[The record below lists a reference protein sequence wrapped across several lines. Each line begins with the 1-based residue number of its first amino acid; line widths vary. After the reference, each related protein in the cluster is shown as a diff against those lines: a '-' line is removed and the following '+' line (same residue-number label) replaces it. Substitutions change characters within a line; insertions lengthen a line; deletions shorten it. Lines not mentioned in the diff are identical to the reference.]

1 MLDAAGRLDGRLDD
15 RDAPD
20 RAALRRCLDDLAEP
34 RVLGAVVEELLADD
48 VGAARLRLLG
58 EALVE
63 VAPGGRREAIA
74 RLLAALGTERF
85 DVLAAEQQLRLAH
98 AADPDDGP
106 VIDHLG
112 WYAADRGDAPRA
124 VALWEEL
131 EPTPGLLAELE
142 VVAAYAER
150 TGGPVPGRNDPCWCG
165 SGRKFKQCH
174 LGRPRLVPLP
184 ERVPWL
190 LAKAGSFVQ
199 RRQGEERA
207 DVMALTTAR
216 ALDPDDEDSV
226 EEAFSD
232 PVVTDLALAEMGWF
246 DRFVDERGPL
256 LPADER
262 ALADEWRR
270 CGRTVVEVV
279 AARPGSGLTVRDLRS
294 GELVELRE
302 RRFSRHAA
310 DGSAWMLRI
319 VPDGES
325 HQIVGG
331 VVPVRPGTEAAVL
344 ELLGRGDAVEIAAH
358 VRATHRPARPSA
370 ETPSGPAR
378 ESPGSVD

>member
-1 MLDAAGRLDGRLDD
+1 MLAAAALLVSGGT
-15 RDAPD
+15 PD

-34 RVLGAVVEELLADD
+34 PVLGAVVEELLADD
-48 VGAARLRLLG
+48 AGAASLRLLG

-74 RLLAALGTERF
+74 RLLAALGTERT

-112 WYAADRGDAPRA
+112 WYAADRGDAARA

-131 EPTPGLLAELE
+131 EPTPGLLAELG
-142 VVAAYAER
+142 VVAGYAER
-150 TGGPVPGRNDPCWCG
+150 TGGPLPGRNDRCWCG

-174 LGRPRLVPLP
+174 LGEPRTVPLP
-184 ERVPWL
+184 DRVPWL

-207 DVMALTTAR
+207 DVMALTMAR

-232 PVVTDLALAEMGWF
+232 PVVTDLALDEMGWF

-270 CGRTVVEVV
+270 CDRTVVEVV
-279 AARPGSGLTVRDLRS
+279 AARPGAGLTVRDLRS
-294 GELVELRE
+294 GEPVEVRE

-310 DGSAWMLRI
+310 AGSAWMLRI
-319 VPDGES
+319 VPDGQS

-331 VVPVRPGTEAAVL
+331 VVRVPPGTEAAAL
-344 ELLGRGDAVEIAAH
+344 ELLDRRDAVEIAAH
-358 VRATHRPARPSA
+358 VRATHQPAPPPVEDR
-370 ETPSGPAR
+370 GGRAR
-378 ESPGSVD
+378 ESTDPVD